1 MQSITFVG
9 QITMVTPVDHES
21 NPGGFVVHVTASD
34 RGIPSEKSA
43 TVQVNIG
50 ISNVNDN
57 IPVFEQYGYVA
68 SVNES
73 SPLGT
78 LVVHVLAQDRDEGL
92 LGEVT
97 YSIVGMEATLTSFI
111 LDSCIGSSWRSAN

>member
-1 MQSITFVG
+1 M
-9 QITMVTPVDHES
+9 
-21 NPGGFVVHVTASD
+21 TASD

-57 IPVFEQYGYVA
+57 IPVFEQYGYVP

-73 SPLGT
+73 APLGT
-78 LVVHVLAQDRDEGL
+78 LVVRVLAQDRDEGL

-97 YSIVGMEATLTSFI
+97 YSIIGMVDTTLTLFI
-111 LDSCIGSSWRSAN
+111 LDSFIGSI

>member
-1 MQSITFVG
+1 MMMMVMMLMVIPLICFTG
-9 QITMVTPVDHES
+9 QITMVTPVDHETT
-21 NPGGFVVHVTASD
+21 PGGFVVHVTASD
-34 RGIPSEKSA
+34 RGIPSEKST

-57 IPVFEQYGYVA
+57 IPVFEKYGYIA

-78 LVVHVLAQDRDEGL
+78 LVVRVLAQDRDEGL

-97 YSIVGMEATLTSFI
+97 YSIIGMSTNFI
-111 LDSCIGSSWRSAN
+111 YTG

>member
-1 MQSITFVG
+1 
-9 QITMVTPVDHES
+9 MVTPVDHES
-21 NPGGFVVHVTASD
+21 TPGGVVVHVTASD
-34 RGIPSEKSA
+34 RGIPSEKST

-73 SPLGT
+73 SPLGSF
-78 LVVHVLAQDRDEGL
+78 VVRVSAKDRDEGL
-92 LGEVT
+92 LGELT
-97 YSIVGMEATLTSFI
+97 YSISGK
-111 LDSCIGSSWRSAN
+111 

>member
-1 MQSITFVG
+1 MKILTCTSFVG
-9 QITMVTPVDHES
+9 VITMVTPVDHES
-21 NPGGFVVHVTASD
+21 TPGGFVVHVTASD
-34 RGIPSEKSA
+34 RGIPREKSK

-57 IPVFEQYGYVA
+57 IPVFEQYGYIA

-73 SPLGT
+73 SPPGT
-78 LVVHVLAQDRDEGL
+78 LVVRVFARDRDEGL

-97 YSIVGMEATLTSFI
+97 YTIIGMKK
-111 LDSCIGSSWRSAN
+111 DCNG